1 MDSMLKVRMH
11 GDSHVGL
18 VRPVNEDSFRLVKER
33 NTLIVCDGMGGHAAG
48 EVASQKA
55 VETLAACLLRSPDSI
70 RLKLPELPLPEL
82 PAEATD
88 LVKGVRLANRRVYT
102 TARSQRGMRGMGTTL
117 VTVRFA
123 AGNVIICHV
132 GDSRVYRFTRGQLV
146 PMTIDHSLL
155 AEWKARG
162 DITEEDERNFPERNI
177 ITRALGTRPSVA
189 VDVSVVPAEKG
200 DWYVLCSDGLCGYV
214 DDRTIAAVIGKSHPD
229 LEAAV
234 QGLIDAANRAGGQDN
249 VTVAIGALED
259 TDSVPGVLV
268 TARTVPETPDEAAPV
283 EMAYLQELFPSG
295 VPTDDYSDEP
305 DTDKIPTL
313 PMTTESG
320 ERQPPPENAAGSDP
334 SDKPKRGFFPW
345 SSKKD

>member
-1 MDSMLKVRMH
+1 MLKVRMH
-11 GDSHVGL
+11 GVSHVGM
-18 VRPVNEDSFRLVKER
+18 VRPINEDSFRLIKER
-33 NTLIVCDGMGGHAAG
+33 NTLVVCDGMGGHAAG

-55 VETLAACLLRSPDSI
+55 VETLAACLLQNPDSI
-70 RLKLPELPLPEL
+70 RLKLPEVTLPEL

-88 LVKGVRLANRRVYT
+88 LVQGVRLANRRVYS
-102 TARSQRGMRGMGTTL
+102 TARSQQGMRGMGTTL

-132 GDSRVYRFTRGQLV
+132 GDSRVYRFTHGQLI

-200 DWYVLCSDGLCGYV
+200 DWYILCSDGLCGYV
-214 DDRTIAAVIGKSHPD
+214 DDRTIASVIGQSHPN
-229 LEAAV
+229 LEAVV

-249 VTVAIGALED
+249 VTVAVGALED
-259 TDSVPGVLV
+259 TDSAPGVSV
-268 TARTVPETPDEAAPV
+268 TARTVPETPDEAGPV
-283 EMAYLQELFPSG
+283 EMAYLQELFPSA
-295 VPTDDYSDEP
+295 VPIDDFSDEP

-313 PMTTESG
+313 PLPTGPSEH
-320 ERQPPPENAAGSDP
+320 QPPAEHAAESEP